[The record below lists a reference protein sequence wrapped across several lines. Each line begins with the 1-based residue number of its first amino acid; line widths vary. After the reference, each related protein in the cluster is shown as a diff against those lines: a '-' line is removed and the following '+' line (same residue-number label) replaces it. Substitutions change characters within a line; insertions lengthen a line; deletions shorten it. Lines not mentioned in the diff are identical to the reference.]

1 MTSSDFTIPQEH
13 ASNLIDPKAYADGRI
28 FDTYSWLRQNNDF
41 GRAQAGDYDPFWVA
55 TRYDDVRAI
64 SRDNKTFPYGD
75 RPSML
80 TDRASEAFIRSLSGG
95 KPVLAPTLIASD
107 PPIHMKYRLLTQAWF
122 APKMLKALDERI
134 GAIAD
139 DALQSFIE
147 QGPQCDFVGDVALYY
162 PLRVIMEIIGVPQED
177 LPMMLRLTQEIFAPA
192 DPDSI
197 PVGVDQ
203 EDPAFLARA
212 MKSTLSELERYFKA
226 ITQDRRVN
234 PRNDVATII
243 ATAKIGDR
251 ALTDEEELGY
261 YTILATA
268 GHDTTSSSTAAAVYQ
283 LATQKGLLERLQA
296 NPDLLPAFVEES
308 IRWASP
314 VKTFMRSAA
323 ADIEWRGR
331 QIKAGDWIML
341 CYASAN
347 RDEAVIADGDAFDI
361 DRPKFEHVSF
371 GYGPHVCLGQHLARR
386 EMLAFLTR
394 MLPRLVSVELTGEVA
409 LSQSYFVNGLKHL
422 PIRATWKDEAR
433 LDAA

>member
-1 MTSSDFTIPQEH
+1 M
-13 ASNLIDPKAYADGRI
+13 
-28 FDTYSWLRQNNDF
+28 
-41 GRAQAGDYDPFWVA
+41 
-55 TRYDDVRAI
+55 
-64 SRDNKTFPYGD
+64 
-75 RPSML
+75 
-80 TDRASEAFIRSLSGG
+80 
-95 KPVLAPTLIASD
+95 
-107 PPIHMKYRLLTQAWF
+107 
-122 APKMLKALDERI
+122 
-134 GAIAD
+134 
-139 DALQSFIE
+139 
-147 QGPQCDFVGDVALYY
+147 
-162 PLRVIMEIIGVPQED
+162 
-177 LPMMLRLTQEIFAPA
+177 
-192 DPDSI
+192 
-197 PVGVDQ
+197 
-203 EDPAFLARA
+203 
-212 MKSTLSELERYFKA
+212 
-226 ITQDRRVN
+226 
-234 PRNDVATII
+234 
-243 ATAKIGDR
+243 
-251 ALTDEEELGY
+251 
-261 YTILATA
+261 
-268 GHDTTSSSTAAAVYQ
+268 
-283 LATQKGLLERLQA
+283 LERLQA

-394 MLPRLVSVELTGEVA
+394 MLPRLVSVELAGEVA